1 MSTGLT
7 APLPEPEYEPRD
19 SVSPE
24 EYTRAAV
31 EHDNHIPRAGVVPF
45 VFDLMASSAD
55 VARIFERMVRQGGP
69 EIRSKAIRD
78 RVLRDLGTVLRNV
91 ILLGH
96 FYKFSLRDI
105 IDADY
110 LKVAPP
116 DDDNNVPE
124 VSGDVAES

>member
-1 MSTGLT
+1 MTTGLT
-7 APLPEPEYEPRD
+7 QPLPEPEYEARE

-24 EYTRAAV
+24 EYLKAV
-31 EHDNHIPRAGVVPF
+31 VAHDNHIARAGVVPF

-78 RVLRDLGTVLRNV
+78 RVVRDLGTVLRNV
-91 ILLGH
+91 VLLAH
-96 FYKFSLRDI
+96 FYGYSLRDI

-110 LKVAPP
+110 VKVTPQ
-116 DDDNNVPE
+116 DDGNVPDVPE
-124 VSGDVAES
+124 DVAKP